1 MADEKTTD
9 AAEAAQARMLQE
21 RLASLSPDQREV
33 LLRAMRERGL
43 KAPAAVDAGEKAGAR
58 QAAAPRRTRR
68 PDSTMEFSL
77 FFFSGDGTAAGP
89 GKYDLLMESARIAD
103 ANGFAGI
110 WVPERHF
117 VDFGGLYPN
126 PSVLAA
132 AIAVQTQS
140 IQIRAG
146 SCVLPLHHPVRVAE
160 EWAVVDNLSGGRAA
174 ISAASG
180 WHPDDFLLAPG
191 DGQQRYPRRKE
202 EMFEAIETIRRLWA
216 GESVELPRAD
226 GSLQSVRT
234 LPRPIQAE
242 LPVWV
247 SAQGSPETFVKAGEA
262 GAYLLTGLVAQRPA
276 DLKDKI
282 AAYRE
287 ALVGAGHDPSRAK
300 VTAMV
305 HTFLDSDD
313 ESAREI
319 VREPLTGYLKTFLAQ
334 QDSFGSEYSKLS
346 EAERDVMLNATFE
359 RYFDTLALLGTPDKC
374 ESLIEDLVDIGV
386 DEVAC
391 LVDFGLAPGQVV
403 KGLEHLTE
411 LKNRYRAVEAAEAAE
426 AAAEGDQS

>member
-1 MADEKTTD
+1 MSDETTGPD
-9 AAEAAQARMLQE
+9 DGTTRRIQE
-21 RLASLSPDQREV
+21 RLASLTPEQRAV
-33 LLRAMRERGL
+33 LERSLRDRGA
-43 KAPAAVDAGEKAGAR
+43 KAPASLDTGERPAAR
-58 QAAAPRRTRR
+58 SAAARRGRR
-68 PDSTMEFSL
+68 PDSVMDFSL

-89 GKYDLLMESARIAD
+89 GKYQLLLDSARYAD
-103 ANGFAGI
+103 ANGFSGI

-132 AIAVQTQS
+132 AIAVLTER
-140 IQIRAG
+140 IEIRAG
-146 SCVLPLHHPVRVAE
+146 STVLPLHHPVRVAE

-180 WHPDDFLLAPG
+180 WHPDDFILAPG
-191 DGQQRYPRRKE
+191 DGQRRYPHRKD
-202 EMFEAIETIRRLWA
+202 EMFEAIDTIRRLWA

-226 GSLQSVRT
+226 GSSQTVRT
-234 LPRPIQAE
+234 LPRPLRPV

-247 SAQGSPETFVKAGEA
+247 SAQGSPETFVRAGEI
-262 GAYLLTGLVAQRPA
+262 GAHLLTGLVAQRPT
-276 DLKDKI
+276 DLKDKV

-287 ALVGAGHDPSRAK
+287 ARAAAGHDPATGR

-305 HTFLDSDD
+305 HTFLWSDED
-313 ESAREI
+313 EAREL
-319 VREPLTGYLKTFLAQ
+319 VRGPLTGYLKTFLAQ
-334 QDSFGSEYSKLS
+334 QDSFGSEFSKLG
-346 EAERDVMLNATFE
+346 EAERDVMLAATFE
-359 RYFDTLALLGTPDKC
+359 RYFDSLALLGTPDTC

-391 LVDFGLAPGQVV
+391 LVDFGLDEDQVL

-411 LKNRYRAVEAAEAAE
+411 LRNRYRGTP
-426 AAAEGDQS
+426 EGERS

>member
-1 MADEKTTD
+1 MADEKTTTD
-9 AAEAAQARMLQE
+9 AEAAQARMLQE
-21 RLASLSPDQREV
+21 RLASLGPEQREV

-43 KAPAAVDAGEKAGAR
+43 KAPAAVDAGERTGAR
-58 QAAAPRRTRR
+58 QSAAPRRTRR

-89 GKYDLLMESARIAD
+89 GKYDLLMESARFAD

-132 AIAVQTQS
+132 AIAVQTQR

-226 GSLQSVRT
+226 GSLQSVRS
-234 LPRPIQAE
+234 LPRPIRPE

-287 ALVGAGHDPSRAK
+287 ALVAAGHDPSRAK

-313 ESAREI
+313 DTAREI

-334 QDSFGSEYSKLS
+334 QDSFASEYSKLS
-346 EAERDVMLNATFE
+346 DAERDVMLNATFE

-391 LVDFGLAPGQVV
+391 LVDFGLAPDRVV

-411 LKNRYRAVEAAEAAE
+411 LKDRYRA
-426 AAAEGDQS
+426 AAAGAEGEQS

>member
-68 PDSTMEFSL
+68 PGSTMEFSL

-132 AIAVQTQS
+132 AIAVQTRS

-202 EMFEAIETIRRLWA
+202 EMFEAIGTIQRLWA

-411 LKNRYRAVEAAEAAE
+411 LKNRYRAAEAAE

>member
-1 MADEKTTD
+1 MSDETETT
-9 AAEAAQARMLQE
+9 QRLQE
-21 RLASLSPDQREV
+21 RLASLTPGQRAV
-33 LLRAMRERGL
+33 LERSLRDRGA
-43 KAPAAVDAGEKAGAR
+43 KAPGGLGAGERTAAKS
-58 QAAAPRRTRR
+58 AAPRRRRR
-68 PDSTMEFSL
+68 PGSTMDFSL

-89 GKYDLLMESARIAD
+89 GKYQLLLDSARYAD
-103 ANGFAGI
+103 ANGFSGI

-132 AIAVQTQS
+132 AIAVLTERL
-140 IQIRAG
+140 QIRAG
-146 SCVLPLHHPVRVAE
+146 STVLPLHHPVRVAE

-180 WHPDDFLLAPG
+180 WHPDDFILAPG
-191 DGQQRYPRRKE
+191 DGQQRYPRRKD
-202 EMFEAIETIRRLWA
+202 EMFEAIHTIQRLWA

-226 GSLQSVRT
+226 GSPQTVRT
-234 LPRPIQAE
+234 LPRPLQPA

-247 SAQGSPETFVKAGEA
+247 SAQGSVETFTRAGEI
-262 GAYLLTGLVAQRPA
+262 GAHVLTGLVAQRPA
-276 DLKDKI
+276 DLKDKA

-287 ALVGAGHDPSRAK
+287 ARAKAGHDPAAGR

-305 HTFLDSDD
+305 HTFLWPD
-313 ESAREI
+313 EDEAREL
-319 VREPLTGYLKTFLAQ
+319 VRGPLTGYLKTFLAQ
-334 QDSFGSEYSKLS
+334 QDSFGSEFSKLG
-346 EAERDVMLNATFE
+346 EAERDTMLAASFE

-391 LVDFGLAPGQVV
+391 LIDFGLGQDRVL
-403 KGLEHLTE
+403 KGLEHLAE
-411 LKNRYRAVEAAEAAE
+411 LKNRYQGMS
-426 AAAEGDQS
+426 EGEQP

>member
-1 MADEKTTD
+1 MSDEQSQTQSDET
-9 AAEAAQARMLQE
+9 EVARKLKE
-21 RLASLSPDQREV
+21 RLSSLSPEQRAV
-33 LLRAMRERGL
+33 LERSMRERNV
-43 KAPAAVDAGEKAGAR
+43 KAPSAVDSGAK
-58 QAAAPRRTRR
+58 AAAKSETPRRSRR
-68 PDSTMEFSL
+68 PGSTMDFSL
-77 FFFSGDGTAAGP
+77 FFFSGDGTAKGP
-89 GKYDLLMESARIAD
+89 GKYQLLLDSARHAD
-103 ANGFAGI
+103 ANGFDGI

-126 PSVLAA
+126 PSLLAS
-132 AIAVQTQS
+132 AIAVLTEN

-191 DGQQRYPRRKE
+191 DGQQRYPRRKD
-202 EMFEAIETIRRLWA
+202 EMFESIDAIQRLWA
-216 GESVELPRAD
+216 GESVEFPRAD
-226 GSLQSVRT
+226 GSSQSVRT
-234 LPRPIQAE
+234 LPRPLQPK

-247 SAQGSPETFVKAGEA
+247 SAQGSIETFVRAGET
-262 GAYLLTGLVAQRPA
+262 GAYVLTGLVAQRPA
-276 DLKDKI
+276 DLRDKI

-287 ALVGAGHDPSRAK
+287 ALAKAGYDPAEGK

-305 HTFLDSDD
+305 HTFVGSDN
-313 ESAREI
+313 EEARET
-319 VREPLTGYLKTFLAQ
+319 VRGPLTAYLKTFLEQ
-334 QDSFGSEYSKLS
+334 QDSFGSEFSKLN

-391 LVDFGLAPGQVV
+391 LVDFGLDPGQVL
-403 KGLEHLTE
+403 KGLDHLTE
-411 LKNRYRAVEAAEAAE
+411 LKNRYRHRGDT
-426 AAAEGDQS
+426 EGDQS